1 MYYRPIEMCNKF
13 EKESS
18 KIMDINEHVIQRW
31 LKYKA
36 GEHIED
42 ENVGLRY
49 TIEDIDVIENKELAK
64 DELKDNWE
72 RYMRE
77 LYCRAG
83 KKNTVYKYEHSIM
96 RVREESYPIRR
107 YIYMG

>member
-36 GEHIED
+36 GENRED
-42 ENVGLRY
+42 
-49 TIEDIDVIENKELAK
+49 
-64 DELKDNWE
+64 
-72 RYMRE
+72 
-77 LYCRAG
+77 
-83 KKNTVYKYEHSIM
+83 
-96 RVREESYPIRR
+96 
-107 YIYMG
+107 